1 MFRLGPGYLFAG
13 SLENFNWITWIK
25 PDSKILALITGG
37 KNGLG
42 LNPLPSLDYVRKV
55 IDVSPFSLIMCLR
68 YLALRR
74 PLV

>member
-25 PDSKILALITGG
+25 QDSKILALITGG

-42 LNPLPSLDYVRKV
+42 LNPLPSLDYARKV
-55 IDVSPFSLIMCLR
+55 IDVSPFSLIMF
-68 YLALRR
+68 
-74 PLV
+74 